1 MAAEKLPNWDESLNT
16 ILQNMV
22 TKDDIVR
29 IEKSFNDD
37 LKEQAKSF
45 KEDLSSLSKS
55 FKDDLIRVEDK
66 LENKISSVESGLKSE
81 VSRVESSIKAE
92 ISRLETVLKDTIKL
106 EVKAATSS
114 LTTKVNFII
123 SIIMLFAVPTVGYIV
138 ATFLKQYFPWG

>member
-1 MAAEKLPNWDESLNT
+1 MEINLQRVFGICTMVDSQFNSFKGALIMAAEKKSVFDDA
-16 ILQNMV
+16 MV
-22 TKDDIVR
+22 T
-29 IEKSFNDD
+29 NGD
-37 LKEQAKSF
+37 LK
-45 KEDLSSLSKS
+45 DLAKS

-81 VSRVESSIKAE
+81 LSRVESSIKGE
-92 ISRLETVLKDTIKL
+92 LSRLETVLKDTIKL

-123 SIIMLFAVPTVGYIV
+123 SVIMLFAVPSVGYIV

>member
-1 MAAEKLPNWDESLNT
+1 MVAEKKSIFDDT
-16 ILQNMV
+16 MV
-22 TKDDIVR
+22 T
-29 IEKSFNDD
+29 NGD
-37 LKEQAKSF
+37 LKELA
-45 KEDLSSLSKS
+45 KS

-66 LENKISSVESGLKSE
+66 LENKISSLEGKISSVESGIKSE
-81 VSRVESSIKAE
+81 ITRVESGIKSE

-123 SIIMLFAVPTVGYIV
+123 SVIMLFAVPSVGYIV